1 MTNYP
6 KGTLAR
12 DLTEQDNPT
21 GYPRGSEADKIVRA
35 ERRVKKQIKRN
46 NPSYKYDVKS
56 IILNTMGKKKI
67 KKKNKGGLLVTPR
80 LAKRGF

>member
-35 ERRVKKQIKRN
+35 
-46 NPSYKYDVKS
+46 
-56 IILNTMGKKKI
+56 
-67 KKKNKGGLLVTPR
+67 
-80 LAKRGF
+80 